1 MLSSQP
7 TISCLRHGSIKRLQ
21 SPYAIGS
28 DKLLVAN
35 CLSVE
40 RHDHGK
46 ITFNLGSK
54 LSFKSCRLQSP
65 LPGAKAILLRWSGA
79 RSNNGGLLF
88 DIFSSSKQAQE
99 CLDSNEETRIAE
111 EEPST
116 QSPKPPSLANKD
128 QRKILTPTKGYWFVL
143 DIDLYSLFWSGFGA
157 VMSLLVSL
165 QCVPGLNSLWVEF
178 VDFEGFTFF

>member
-1 MLSSQP
+1 M
-7 TISCLRHGSIKRLQ
+7 
-21 SPYAIGS
+21 PYAIGN

-46 ITFNLGSK
+46 ITFNLGSRK

-99 CLDSNEETRIAE
+99 CLDSNEETRIGE
-111 EEPST
+111 EETSAQST
-116 QSPKPPSLANKD
+116 KPPSLANKD

-143 DIDLYSLFWSGFGA
+143 DIDLYSLF
-157 VMSLLVSL
+157 
-165 QCVPGLNSLWVEF
+165 
-178 VDFEGFTFF
+178 